1 MMRRIIVPAWHKL
14 TSAHIV
20 ARGGQVATSA
30 DVLRPYGCNPTCS
43 PRLLG
48 ATGSP

>member
-1 MMRRIIVPAWHKL
+1 MRKIIAAAWHKL
-14 TSAHIV
+14 TSAHSV
-20 ARGGQVATSA
+20 ARGGQVATSG
-30 DVLRPYGCNPTCS
+30 DVLRPCGCNPTYS